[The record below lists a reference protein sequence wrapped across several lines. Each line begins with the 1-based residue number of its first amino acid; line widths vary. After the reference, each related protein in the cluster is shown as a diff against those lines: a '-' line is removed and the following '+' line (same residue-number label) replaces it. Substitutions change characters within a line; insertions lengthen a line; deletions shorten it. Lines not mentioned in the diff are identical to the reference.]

1 MLDLILAIVWI
12 AFAASLAIMLVRGIV
27 RCFVDLKREHDIKS
41 FAFNFLLKGLLMV
54 GWYYLFVS
62 RGRLADDWATIVAGF
77 QP

>member
-62 RGRLADDWATIVAGF
+62 RARLADDWATIVAGF